1 MDTEDAITLPAAF
14 DLGVSTS
21 AFQTEGTSGRGE
33 SIWDRFLAGTGMSE
47 DDRLVAADHLAHVE
61 QDMDLVAGL
70 GVSAYRFSLSWPR
83 LQPEGKGR
91 PRREALDLYDR
102 LVDEALARGLD
113 PWPCLY
119 HWDLPQPLQ
128 DRGGWRDRDT
138 AYRLADYA
146 EIVAEMLGGRARRVF
161 VLNEPNVHS
170 VLGHLSGVHAPGV
183 ADLETFLAAVHHL
196 NLAHGLAVARL
207 REAAPNTEVGTI
219 LSLQPIMAAAAGEEH
234 EAAAGLADSAYR
246 QAFLDPLLGR
256 GYPEPLAGMLEP
268 HVERGDLE
276 LIAQPIDVL
285 GVNYY
290 TRLRVLADDSEPAG
304 LRLAEPPQGAPVTAM
319 GWEVDPS
326 GLTEVLTR
334 LRDEYGN
341 PPVAITECGAAFE
354 DAHGRD
360 GRVDDLGRARFIV
373 AHLRAALAARDAG
386 CDVRGFLVWTL
397 VDNLEW
403 TYGFDKRFGLVRLER
418 PSMRRIPK
426 LSYDVLASIT
436 RSGEVPPPQA
446 VRDLM

>member
-1 MDTEDAITLPAAF
+1 MDNEDVITLPAAF

-21 AFQTEGTSGRGE
+21 AFQTEAASGRGE

-47 DDRLVAADHLAHVE
+47 DDRLVAADHLSHVE
-61 QDMDLVAGL
+61 QDLDLVAAL

-83 LQPEGKGR
+83 VQPEGKGR
-91 PRREALDLYDR
+91 PRREALDRYDR
-102 LVDEALARGLD
+102 LVDQALARGLD

-128 DRGGWRDRDT
+128 ERGGWWDRDT

-146 EIVAEMLGGRARRVF
+146 EVVADVLGGRARRVF
-161 VLNEPNVHS
+161 VLNEPNVQA
-170 VLGHLSGVHAPGV
+170 VLGHLSGVHAPGI

-207 REAAPNTEVGTI
+207 REATPNTEVGTI
-219 LSLQPIMAAAAGEEH
+219 LSLQPIGPAAEGEEH
-234 EAAAGLADSAYR
+234 EAAAGLADAAYR
-246 QAFLDPLLGR
+246 KVFLDPLLGR
-256 GYPEPLAGMLEP
+256 GYPEALAGMLER
-268 HVERGDLE
+268 HVQRGDLE
-276 LIAQPIDVL
+276 LISQPIDVL

-290 TRLRVLADDSEPAG
+290 TRLRVLADPSGPAG
-304 LRLAEPPQGAPVTAM
+304 MALAEPPKEAPVTAM
-319 GWEVDPS
+319 GWEVVPD
-326 GLTEVLTR
+326 GLTDVLTS
-334 LRDEYGN
+334 LRDEYGD
-341 PPVAITECGAAFE
+341 PPVVITECGAAF
-354 DAHGRD
+354 DDVAGKS

-403 TYGFDKRFGLVRLER
+403 TFGFDKRFGLVRLER
-418 PSMRRIPK
+418 PSLRRVPK
-426 LSYDVLASIT
+426 LSYDVLASIA
-436 RSGEVPPPQA
+436 RSGEVPPLEA
-446 VRDLM
+446 VGDLA